1 MIELI
6 RSELN
11 SHLDT
16 ISEVINCMEDDIAA
30 ACALAIE
37 TLKRD
42 RKILLIG
49 NGGSAADAQHIAAEL
64 TGRYKTERRGLPAIA
79 LTTDTS
85 AITAIGNDFGY
96 DRIFDRQIESLACEG
111 DLVIAIT
118 TSGNSTNISN
128 ALMEAKRR
136 GCTTL
141 GFLGKGGG
149 SAKALCDIALVVPS
163 DDTPRIQEMH
173 ILFGHIICHG
183 VDLAFT

>member
-1 MIELI
+1 
-6 RSELN
+6 
-11 SHLDT
+11 
-16 ISEVINCMEDDIAA
+16 MEDDIAT

-37 TLKRD
+37 TLKKD

-118 TSGNSTNISN
+118 TSGNSRNILDL
-128 ALMEAKRR
+128 ATQAK
-136 GCTTL
+136 TMDL
-141 GFLGKGGG
+141 PFLGLTGSGGG
-149 SAKALCDIALVVPS
+149 KLAQICETIQVPS
-163 DDTPRIQEMH
+163 DRTERIQEIQ
-173 ILFGHIICHG
+173 ILLGHTLCLLIEEFLG
-183 VDLAFT
+183 LFETQPQN

>member
-1 MIELI
+1 MIELV

-11 SHLDT
+11 SHLNT
-16 ISEVINCMEDDIAA
+16 ISEVNNCMDDDIAN

-37 TLKRD
+37 TLKRH

-111 DLVIAIT
+111 DLVVAIT
-118 TSGNSTNISN
+118 TSGNSANISN
-128 ALMEAKRR
+128 AIMAAKRH
-136 GCTTL
+136 GCKTL

-149 SAKALCDIALVVPS
+149 SAKDLCDIALVVPS
-163 DDTPRIQEMH
+163 DNTPRIQEMH
-173 ILFGHIICHG
+173 ILFGHIICHS